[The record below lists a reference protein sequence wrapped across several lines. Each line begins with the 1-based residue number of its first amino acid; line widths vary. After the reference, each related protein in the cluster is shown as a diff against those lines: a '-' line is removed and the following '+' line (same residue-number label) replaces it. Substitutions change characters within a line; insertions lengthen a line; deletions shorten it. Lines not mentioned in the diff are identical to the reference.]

1 MNDRNPPAI
10 EARSAVRFRRSGER
24 YVAETRRTGRD
35 LLREPLLNKGSA
47 FSAEE
52 RRRLRLEGL
61 LPATPKSADEQA
73 ERVLRILRSHAAPI
87 DRYCEL
93 AALQDRN
100 EHLFYRVLRG
110 HLEEFMPIVYTP
122 TVGEAVQRYSAL
134 VRRSRGLWITP
145 AHRGRMRE
153 VLGNLGRD
161 EVRLIVATDNESIL
175 GIGDQGAG
183 GIAIAVGKL
192 ALYCAAAGLHPALTL
207 PVSLDFGTDN
217 EALLHSPDYVGWPK
231 RRVRGTEYL
240 ELVDEFVAAVR
251 EVHPGA
257 VLQWEDLRNETALK
271 VLDRHA
277 ASLPSFN
284 DDIQGTG
291 ATAVAGVI
299 SAARLSGVPL
309 QAQRFVVFGAGAA
322 GLGIARQLR
331 TLLAEAERAGGRAP
345 AARRLARQ
353 PRADRRGRRQ
363 RTGLQAGAGA
373 AAGCATRIGLAHGAS
388 LGAVVER
395 YAPHGLVGTSGVP
408 HAFTEPVIR
417 MLAGQH
423 ARPLV
428 LPMSNPTTLCEA
440 QPADVIRWSDG
451 RAIVATGSPF
461 GPVRHGGR
469 EYRIGQGNNVFV
481 FPGLGLGAIAT
492 RAPRITAAMLK
503 AAAAAVAANV
513 TAEDLEHG
521 LIYPPIERL
530 PAVTA
535 AVAQA
540 VAAAAGTPAAADAD
554 ARWQPTRGPPTT
566 RRSSSPTRTHDGC
579 VRGPGRRPARAA
591 ARGPPR
597 SCSARTRCC
606 RRGCGSAKRPPRSS
620 AALPAP
626 PRDPRA
632 ARRRRSRSRSRCGAQ
647 PPH

>member
-1 MNDRNPPAI
+1 MTNRTPPPI
-10 EARSAVRFRRSGER
+10 EARSSVRFRRSEEH

-134 VRRSRGLWITP
+134 FRRSRGLWITP

-240 ELVDEFVAAVR
+240 ELIDEFVAAVR

-291 ATAVAGVI
+291 AVTPQPAQRNFNGQQRRQQDSGDHSVALCLGIPFHGYAPFGIYDV
-299 SAARLSGVPL
+299 ARLLRFRFRDGAEVPAVVVCL
-309 QAQRFVVFGAGAA
+309 APSSRFHEMEFGECGFQFS
-322 GLGIARQLR
+322 QLR
-331 TLLAEAERAGGRAP
+331 
-345 AARRLARQ
+345 
-353 PRADRRGRRQ
+353 
-363 RTGLQAGAGA
+363 
-373 AAGCATRIGLAHGAS
+373 
-388 LGAVVER
+388 
-395 YAPHGLVGTSGVP
+395 
-408 HAFTEPVIR
+408 
-417 MLAGQH
+417 
-423 ARPLV
+423 
-428 LPMSNPTTLCEA
+428 
-440 QPADVIRWSDG
+440 
-451 RAIVATGSPF
+451 
-461 GPVRHGGR
+461 
-469 EYRIGQGNNVFV
+469 
-481 FPGLGLGAIAT
+481 
-492 RAPRITAAMLK
+492 
-503 AAAAAVAANV
+503 
-513 TAEDLEHG
+513 
-521 LIYPPIERL
+521 
-530 PAVTA
+530 
-535 AVAQA
+535 
-540 VAAAAGTPAAADAD
+540 
-554 ARWQPTRGPPTT
+554 
-566 RRSSSPTRTHDGC
+566 
-579 VRGPGRRPARAA
+579 
-591 ARGPPR
+591 
-597 SCSARTRCC
+597 
-606 RRGCGSAKRPPRSS
+606 
-620 AALPAP
+620 
-626 PRDPRA
+626 
-632 ARRRRSRSRSRCGAQ
+632 
-647 PPH
+647 